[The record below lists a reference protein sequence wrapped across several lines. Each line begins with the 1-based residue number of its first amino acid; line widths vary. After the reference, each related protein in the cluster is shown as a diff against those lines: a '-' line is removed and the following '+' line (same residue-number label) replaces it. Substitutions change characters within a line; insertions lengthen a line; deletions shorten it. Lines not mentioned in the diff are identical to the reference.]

1 MGDDELA
8 ELRKRRIA
16 QMQQQAADQQLMQEE
31 MERQRQVDSQIQM
44 VLMQILDP
52 QARERLNT
60 IKLTKP
66 EFAKAVEQQLVLL
79 AKSGRLR
86 QKITDAQ
93 LKDLLRQL
101 APAKRDYNIVRKG

>member
-16 QMQQQAADQQLMQEE
+16 QMQQQAADQHVMQEE
-31 MERQRQVDSQIQM
+31 MERQRQIDSQIQM

-66 EFAKAVEQQLVLL
+66 EFAKAVEQQLVML
-79 AKSGRLR
+79 AKSGRLQ
-86 QKITDAQ
+86 QKITDSQ
-93 LKDLLRQL
+93 LKELLRQL